1 MPTRAEAAAAATSQ
15 TKPAAPKKPII
26 MEMKDRPE
34 IEADYDSEPNKI
46 KLIVTVERENSAA
59 NIDLDVADTQ
69 LKLESPK

>member
-1 MPTRAEAAAAATSQ
+1 
-15 TKPAAPKKPII
+15 